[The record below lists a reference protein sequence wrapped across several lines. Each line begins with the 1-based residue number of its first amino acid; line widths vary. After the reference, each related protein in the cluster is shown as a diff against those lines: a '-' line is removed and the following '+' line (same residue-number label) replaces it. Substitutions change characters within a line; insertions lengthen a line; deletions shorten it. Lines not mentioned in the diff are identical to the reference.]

1 MDLYNYMLELVLI
14 IQGKSNNMMTTENIA
29 IFDKFYTMRLINLFH
44 VLNNTQKT
52 QKRSL
57 KFALELNILQNICYM
72 FIYVFMLFKKLDFS

>member
-44 VLNNTQKT
+44 VLNSTQKLR
-52 QKRSL
+52 K
-57 KFALELNILQNICYM
+57 
-72 FIYVFMLFKKLDFS
+72 DH